1 MKEPGVARIVIVGGG
16 AGGLVLATLL
26 GRKLGK
32 RRKAHVT
39 LVDSQLTHIWK
50 PLLHEVAAGSLNPYE
65 DELNYFAQAH
75 RNHFEFQP
83 GTMTGLDRQR
93 RVILLDDMHDPGGD
107 VVVEAREL
115 PYDYLVMATGSQSND
130 FGTPGAAAFTT
141 PLDTRQQAERFHR
154 TLLNHYYRAKARGD
168 SETLSIAIVGAGAT
182 GVELSAEVHHA
193 AEILTRYGLDEIEPA
208 NVVITLIE
216 AAPRVLPAL
225 DKRVSAAAHRELSRI
240 NVRVLVN
247 QRVSAVNADGIT
259 TEDGTVIPAQMR
271 VWAAGVK
278 APELLVNLDGLRNGK
293 NNTLW
298 VDSHLRTDDPRIF
311 AMGDCAWCVE
321 TLADGSERVV
331 PPRAQSAFLQ
341 AKWLTRHFSD
351 LMLGH
356 QVPPFQYKDYGS
368 LISLS
373 ETRAV
378 GKVMGNLT
386 GKINVEG
393 RIARIMYLSL
403 YRRHQA
409 VLYGWT
415 RTLVFIIKDLLV
427 RNSGPRLKMH

>member
-1 MKEPGVARIVIVGGG
+1 MKGPGVARIVIVGGG

-32 RRKAHVT
+32 RRKAHIT
-39 LVDSQLTHIWK
+39 LVDSQLTHVWK
-50 PLLHEVAAGSLNPYE
+50 PLLHEVAAGSLNPYQ

-83 GTMTGLDRQR
+83 GAMTGLDRER
-93 RVILLDDMHDPGGD
+93 RVIRLDDMQDTGGD
-107 VVVEAREL
+107 LVVEAREL
-115 PYDYLVMATGSQSND
+115 PYDYLIMATGSRSND
-130 FGTPGAAAFTT
+130 FGTPGAQAHTT

-154 TLLNHYYRAKARGD
+154 ALLNHYYRAKARGD
-168 SETLSIAIVGAGAT
+168 SEALSIAIVGAGAT
-182 GVELSAEVHHA
+182 GVELAAEVHHA
-193 AEILTRYGLDEIEPA
+193 AKILTRYGLDEIEPA
-208 NVVITLIE
+208 NVIIHLIE
-216 AAPRVLPAL
+216 AAPRILPAL
-225 DKRVSAAAHRELSRI
+225 DEGISAGAHKELSRI
-240 NVRVLVN
+240 GVHVWVK
-247 QRVSAVNADGIT
+247 QMVSSVSANGIT
-259 TEDGTVIPAQMR
+259 TADGTFIPAQIR

-278 APELLVNLDGLRNGK
+278 ATDLMKGLGGLRNGK
-293 NNTLW
+293 NNTLM
-298 VDSHLRTDDPRIF
+298 VDSTLRTDDSRIF
-311 AMGDCAWCVE
+311 AIGDCAYCLE
-321 TLADGSERVV
+321 TLADGTQRPV

-341 AKWLTRHFSD
+341 AKWLTRHFED
-351 LMLGH
+351 LMLGK
-356 QVPPFQYKDYGS
+356 QVPPFHYKDYGS

-415 RTLVFIIKDLLV
+415 RMTVFVLKDLLV

>member
-1 MKEPGVARIVIVGGG
+1 MKEPGIARIVIVGGG

-32 RRKAHVT
+32 RKKAHII

-83 GTMTGLDRQR
+83 GAMTGIDRTR
-93 RVILLDDMHDPGGD
+93 RVILLDDMQDTSGNL
-107 VVVEAREL
+107 VIEAREL
-115 PYDYLVMATGSQSND
+115 PYDYLVLATGSLSND
-130 FGTPGAAAFTT
+130 FGTPGAEAFTM
-141 PLDTRQQAERFHR
+141 PLDTRRQAERFHR
-154 TLLNHYYRAKARGD
+154 TLLSHYYRAQARGD
-168 SETLSIAIVGAGAT
+168 RDALGIAIVGAGAT
-182 GVELSAEVHHA
+182 GVELAAEVHHTA
-193 AEILTRYGLDEIEPA
+193 KILTRYGLDEIQPA
-208 NVVITLIE
+208 NVIINLIE
-216 AAPRVLPAL
+216 AAPRILPAL
-225 DKRVSAAAHRELSRI
+225 DERISAGAHEELSRI
-240 NVRVLVN
+240 GVHVLVN
-247 QRVSAVNADGIT
+247 QRVSSVNAEGIT
-259 TEDGTVIPAQMR
+259 TADGTFIPAQIR

-278 APELLVNLDGLRNGK
+278 ASELMKNLGGLSNGK
-293 NNTLW
+293 NNTLM
-298 VDSHLRTDDPRIF
+298 VDGNLRTEDSRIF
-311 AMGDCAWCVE
+311 AIGDCAYCVE
-321 TLADGSERVV
+321 TLQDGSQRTV

-341 AKWLTRHFSD
+341 AKWLTRYLPD
-351 LMLGH
+351 LIAGH
-356 QVPPFQYKDYGS
+356 QVPSFRYRDYGS

-373 ETRAV
+373 KKRAI

-393 RIARIMYLSL
+393 RLARIMYLSL

-415 RTLVFIIKDLLV
+415 RMVVFVLKDLLV